1 MAKTFIF
8 RNNTIEFLFGNNDIE
23 YSGYGDISVVPRD
36 ADTYIW
42 FYQVPV
48 KENVEQLFTE
58 VASLSD
64 NFYLVLDR
72 IPRGRRIIVFTLCTL
87 HKLSYVGNDF
97 RLDDVVEQFNMTIR
111 ETAAHN
117 QNVKVVDFKEF
128 LDSYPSSDW
137 IDWKYFFIS
146 QQIVNPRLAVPFK
159 LWFRRKLDELALK
172 RRKCIVLDL
181 DNTLWGGVLGE
192 DGIDGVKIGGDY
204 PGKAFLYFQEA
215 LAQLKRYGVILAVCS
230 KNNEGDVL
238 ELWDKNPFMVLKK
251 EDFAA
256 WRINWDNKV
265 DNIVALSEEL
275 NIGLD
280 SMVFVDDNPAERELV
295 KQSLH
300 MVAVPDFPKQP
311 YMLPVFFK
319 YLLDHYF
326 RVYSVTD
333 EDCRKTEQYKA
344 NALRARA
351 KMHFNDFT
359 EYLRS
364 LGMKLTIQQLNDFN
378 LQRIAQ
384 MTQKTNQFNL
394 TTRRYSDN
402 DIRMMNDAGCDIWSL
417 AVADKFGDNGVTGLI
432 IVRNDNIDTFLLSC
446 RILGRGI
453 EYAFLKYIL
462 LLLKARGMEKV
473 YAQYVPT
480 AKNHQVSDFY
490 DRCGFTLTGESG
502 GTKSYEISLKDVN
515 LTIEE
520 YYDIKIQ

>member
-1 MAKTFIF
+1 M
-8 RNNTIEFLFGNNDIE
+8 
-23 YSGYGDISVVPRD
+23 
-36 ADTYIW
+36 
-42 FYQVPV
+42 
-48 KENVEQLFTE
+48 
-58 VASLSD
+58 
-64 NFYLVLDR
+64 
-72 IPRGRRIIVFTLCTL
+72 
-87 HKLSYVGNDF
+87 
-97 RLDDVVEQFNMTIR
+97 
-111 ETAAHN
+111 
-117 QNVKVVDFKEF
+117 
-128 LDSYPSSDW
+128 
-137 IDWKYFFIS
+137 
-146 QQIVNPRLAVPFK
+146 
-159 LWFRRKLDELALK
+159 
-172 RRKCIVLDL
+172 LDL

-384 MTQKTNQFNL
+384 MAQKTNQFNL